1 MSLFSLPNVLR
12 RSVPSDG
19 SDNGPAV
26 RPSIISTQNLNAQL
40 EEEAKHVDQHL
51 FFGPQQT
58 MFEGERQRV
67 IHGERKIQKNNKR
80 FWLMS
85 DPLSM
90 EKDSTTSL
98 IGFPTDSQ
106 MRPGGIG
113 SKMSAATRFIGQKV
127 AAMKFPPSHVNEDSF
142 CDGCGMDPIVGNMY
156 SCSKCVNY
164 SLCESCYQLGI
175 HGFEDSKLLV
185 DVREDFALRKV
196 MEDSKNKVPEEVF
209 TVLLK
214 TVCRGQ
220 VDKFNFLA
228 KWITSVVLGLPVNT
242 LEVRGIEIPHL
253 DLETR
258 ATLVKLLTPVLAD
271 RTDLEVCMEW
281 FCPDVDNMDLPG
293 VQRRME
299 TIRIWVAT
307 DKDSKSPFVTKEG
320 IKDDDT
326 EPDMS
331 PVSNSGDV
339 MSSPGPGSPV
349 MSPKNSESPCVT
361 PPPSPTVMRRKSTGA
376 TSMTSESSSQVSPP
390 RLDTLTAA
398 DKVADY
404 SYEDDDE
411 EYLSDSVKSDIEPR
425 KVASLS
431 PSSGQRSEG
440 IEM

>member
-19 SDNGPAV
+19 SDNAPAV
-26 RPSIISTQNLNAQL
+26 RPSVVSASNLNAQL
-40 EEEAKHVDQHL
+40 LEEAKHVDQHL

-58 MFEGERQRV
+58 VFEGERQRV

-85 DPLSM
+85 EPLSM
-90 EKDSTTSL
+90 ERDSTTSL

-106 MRPGGIG
+106 VRSNGLG
-113 SKMSAATRFIGQKV
+113 SKVSAATRFIGQKV
-127 AAMKFPPSHVNEDSF
+127 AQMKFPASHVNEDSF

-164 SLCESCYQLGI
+164 HLCESCYQLGI
-175 HGFEDSKLLV
+175 HGFEDSKLLL

-196 MEDSKNKVPEEVF
+196 MEASKNKVPEEVF

-220 VDKFNFLA
+220 IDKFNFLA
-228 KWITSVVLGLPVNT
+228 KWITAVVLGQPINT

-253 DLETR
+253 DTETR
-258 ATLVKLLTPVLAD
+258 GTLVQLLTPVLAD

-281 FCPDVDNMDLPG
+281 FCPDGDNMDLPG

-307 DKDSKSPFVTKEG
+307 DKDQKSPFATKEG
-320 IKDDDT
+320 LKDEDT
-326 EPDMS
+326 ESDMS
-331 PVSNSGDV
+331 PTSASGDV
-339 MSSPGPGSPV
+339 IGSPGPASPV
-349 MSPKNSESPCVT
+349 SESPCVT
-361 PPPSPTVMRRKSTGA
+361 PPPSPSGIRRKSTGA

-390 RLDTLTAA
+390 RLDALTLA
-398 DKVADY
+398 DKAAEY
-404 SYEDDDE
+404 TYEDDDE
-411 EYLSDSVKSDIEPR
+411 DYMSDSVKSDIEPR
-425 KVASLS
+425 KVDLF

-440 IEM
+440 IQM

>member
-19 SDNGPAV
+19 SDNAPAV
-26 RPSIISTQNLNAQL
+26 RPSVVSASNLNAQL
-40 EEEAKHVDQHL
+40 LEEAKHVDQHL

-58 MFEGERQRV
+58 VFEGERQRV

-85 DPLSM
+85 EPLSM
-90 EKDSTTSL
+90 ERDSTTSL

-106 MRPGGIG
+106 VRSNGLG
-113 SKMSAATRFIGQKV
+113 SKVSAATRFIGQKV
-127 AAMKFPPSHVNEDSF
+127 AQMKFPASHVNEDSF

-164 SLCESCYQLGI
+164 HLCESCYQLGI
-175 HGFEDSKLLV
+175 HGFEDSKLLL

-196 MEDSKNKVPEEVF
+196 MEASKNK
-209 TVLLK
+209 
-214 TVCRGQ
+214 
-220 VDKFNFLA
+220 
-228 KWITSVVLGLPVNT
+228 WITAVVLGQPINT

-253 DLETR
+253 DTETR
-258 ATLVKLLTPVLAD
+258 GTLVQLLTPVLAD

-281 FCPDVDNMDLPG
+281 FCPDGDNMDLPG

-307 DKDSKSPFVTKEG
+307 DKDQKSPFATKEG
-320 IKDDDT
+320 LKDEDT
-326 EPDMS
+326 ESDMS
-331 PVSNSGDV
+331 PTSASGDV
-339 MSSPGPGSPV
+339 IGSPGPASPV
-349 MSPKNSESPCVT
+349 SESPCVT
-361 PPPSPTVMRRKSTGA
+361 PPPSPSGIRRKSTGA

-390 RLDTLTAA
+390 RLDALTLA
-398 DKVADY
+398 DKAAEY
-404 SYEDDDE
+404 TYEDDDE
-411 EYLSDSVKSDIEPR
+411 DYMSDSVKSDIEPR
-425 KVASLS
+425 KVDLF

-440 IEM
+440 IQM

>member
-1 MSLFSLPNVLR
+1 MSLFSLPQVLR

-19 SDNGPAV
+19 SDNAPAV
-26 RPSIISTQNLNAQL
+26 RPSVVSTNDLNAQL
-40 EEEAKHVDQHL
+40 VQEQHVDQHL

-58 MFEGERQRV
+58 VFEGERQRV
-67 IHGERKIQKNNKR
+67 IHGERKIQKNAKR

-85 DPLSM
+85 EPLSM
-90 EKDSTTSL
+90 ERDSTTSL
-98 IGFPTDSQ
+98 IGFPTDQ
-106 MRPGGIG
+106 PKAGGLS
-113 SKMSAATRFIGQKV
+113 SKVSAATRFLGQKV
-127 AAMKFPPSHVNEDSF
+127 AQMKFPPCHVNEDSF

-164 SLCESCYQLGI
+164 HLCESCYQLGI
-175 HGFEDSKLLV
+175 HGFEDSKLLL

-228 KWITSVVLGLPVNT
+228 KWITAVVVGQPIAT

-253 DLETR
+253 DTDTR
-258 ATLVKLLTPVLAD
+258 GTLVQLLTPVLAD

-281 FCPDVDNMDLPG
+281 FCPDADKMDLPG

-307 DKDSKSPFVTKEG
+307 DKDQKSPFATKEDL
-320 IKDDDT
+320 KDEDT
-326 EPDMS
+326 ESDMS
-331 PVSNSGDV
+331 PTSASGDV
-339 MSSPGPGSPV
+339 IGSPVPGSPV
-349 MSPKNSESPCVT
+349 SESPCVT
-361 PPPSPTVMRRKSTGA
+361 PPPSPSGIRRKSTGA
-376 TSMTSESSSQVSPP
+376 TSMTSEGSSQVSPP
-390 RLDTLTAA
+390 RLDALTLA
-398 DKVADY
+398 DKSAEY
-404 SYEDDDE
+404 TYEEDDED
-411 EYLSDSVKSDIEPR
+411 YMSDSVKSDIEPR

-431 PSSGQRSEG
+431 PCSGQRSEG
-440 IEM
+440 IQM

>member
-19 SDNGPAV
+19 SDNAPAV
-26 RPSIISTQNLNAQL
+26 RPSVVSASNLNAQL
-40 EEEAKHVDQHL
+40 LEEAKHVDQHL

-58 MFEGERQRV
+58 VFEGERQRV

-85 DPLSM
+85 EPLSM
-90 EKDSTTSL
+90 ERDSTTSL

-106 MRPGGIG
+106 VRSNGLG
-113 SKMSAATRFIGQKV
+113 SKVSAATRFIGQKV
-127 AAMKFPPSHVNEDSF
+127 AQMKFPASHVNEDSF

-164 SLCESCYQLGI
+164 HLCESCYQLGI
-175 HGFEDSKLLV
+175 HGFEDSKLLL

-196 MEDSKNKVPEEVF
+196 MEASKNKVPEEVF

-220 VDKFNFLA
+220 IDKFNFLA
-228 KWITSVVLGLPVNT
+228 KWITAVVLGQPINT

-253 DLETR
+253 DTETR
-258 ATLVKLLTPVLAD
+258 GTLVQLLTPVLAD

-281 FCPDVDNMDLPG
+281 FCPDGDNMDLPG

-307 DKDSKSPFVTKEG
+307 DKDQKSPFATKEG
-320 IKDDDT
+320 LKDEDT
-326 EPDMS
+326 ESDMS
-331 PVSNSGDV
+331 PTSASGDV
-339 MSSPGPGSPV
+339 IGSPGPASPV
-349 MSPKNSESPCVT
+349 SESPCVT
-361 PPPSPTVMRRKSTGA
+361 PPPSPSGIRRKSTGA

-390 RLDTLTAA
+390 RLDALTLA
-398 DKVADY
+398 DKAAEY
-404 SYEDDDE
+404 TYEDDDE
-411 EYLSDSVKSDIEPR
+411 DYMSDSVKSDIEPR
-425 KVASLS
+425 KVDLS

-440 IEM
+440 IQM

>member
-19 SDNGPAV
+19 SDNAPAV
-26 RPSIISTQNLNAQL
+26 RPSVISANHLNAQL

-51 FFGPQQT
+51 FFGPQQSV
-58 MFEGERQRV
+58 FEGERQRV
-67 IHGERKIQKNNKR
+67 IHGERKIQKNSKR

-85 DPLSM
+85 EPLSM
-90 EKDSTTSL
+90 ERDSTTSL
-98 IGFPTDSQ
+98 IGFPTEPQ
-106 MRPGGIG
+106 TRAGGLG
-113 SKMSAATRFIGQKV
+113 SRMSAATRFLGQKV
-127 AAMKFPPSHVNEDSF
+127 AQMKFPPSHVNEDSF

-164 SLCESCYQLGI
+164 HLCESCYQLGI
-175 HGFEDSKLLV
+175 HGFEESKLLL

-196 MEDSKNKVPEEVF
+196 MDASRNKVPEEVF

-228 KWITSVVLGLPVNT
+228 KWITAVVLGQPINT

-253 DLETR
+253 DAETR
-258 ATLVKLLTPVLAD
+258 GTLVQLLTPVLAD

-281 FCPDVDNMDLPG
+281 FCPEADNMGLPG

-307 DKDSKSPFVTKEG
+307 DKDQKSPFATKESL
-320 IKDDDT
+320 KDEDT
-326 EPDMS
+326 ESDMS
-331 PVSNSGDV
+331 PTSANDDV
-339 MSSPGPGSPV
+339 IGSPGPASPV
-349 MSPKNSESPCVT
+349 SESPCVT
-361 PPPSPTVMRRKSTGA
+361 PPPSPSGVRPKSTGA
-376 TSMTSESSSQVSPP
+376 TSMTSESSSQLSPP
-390 RLDTLTAA
+390 RLDALTLA
-398 DKVADY
+398 DKVAEY

-411 EYLSDSVKSDIEPR
+411 DYMSDSVKSDIEPR

-440 IEM
+440 IQM

>member
-164 SLCESCYQLGI
+164 SL
-175 HGFEDSKLLV
+175 F
-185 DVREDFALRKV
+185 
-196 MEDSKNKVPEEVF
+196 
-209 TVLLK
+209 
-214 TVCRGQ
+214 
-220 VDKFNFLA
+220 
-228 KWITSVVLGLPVNT
+228 NT

-339 MSSPGPGSPV
+339 MNSPGPGSPV